1 MNSDIKEDL
10 ILLHGALG
18 TAAQMQPL
26 VRHFENRFNCR
37 TMSFPGHGGRAL
49 PPSFSI
55 TEFAG
60 DVIRFM
66 DEQSISIAHFY
77 GYSMGGYV
85 ALYLALHHSE
95 RVNSVCTYG
104 TKFDWSPEFAAG
116 EVKKLNP
123 EKIEEK
129 VPAFAESLKKSHH
142 PENWKDVLRLTG
154 RLLQKLGTEPLL
166 NENELKQIKCPV
178 MICIGTKDDTVG
190 VDESRKA
197 AGMIPAA
204 ELTILEG
211 QPHPI
216 KKAGLTAL
224 AGAFPV

>member
-1 MNSDIKEDL
+1 MNSEVKEDL

-26 VRHFENRFNCR
+26 SRQFENRFQCH

-55 TEFAG
+55 PEFAE

-66 DEQSISIAHFY
+66 DEQSLNIAHFY

-85 ALYLALHHSE
+85 ALYLALHHPG

-104 TKFDWSPEFAAG
+104 TKFNWSPEFAAG

-123 EKIEEK
+123 DKIEEK

-154 RLLQKLGTEPLL
+154 LMLQDLGKHPLL
-166 NENELKQIKCPV
+166 NENELKHIICPV
-178 MICIGTKDDTVG
+178 MICIGTEDDTVG

-197 AGMIPAA
+197 ADMIPAA
-204 ELTILEG
+204 ELTILDG

-224 AGAFPV
+224 AGALPV